1 MRKHSAPPIFGRV
14 TDPSVTP
21 GATAGRPS
29 AATRAALP
37 RELSDFLIELSIALH
52 KHAMYPEGH
61 PTLAPSAE
69 SVARRLMDLLAE
81 RGQLSLGVARRQLI
95 IEGVATD
102 PKHPVLR
109 ELADR
114 LHRHHLGAVQF
125 TQGVEPGELY
135 DALALVA
142 EDPDRAGEPLGLG
155 PLTRLAQ
162 WPHIRLFPLTFDRL
176 ELVGGPSEG
185 EAGDGGGGGGS
196 GAVTGGR
203 TAQLW
208 VGLARAALAGTDV
221 AGETKAPEPRAFRP
235 SEPKESPPEAT
246 SPSDGAVAE
255 PAAVAEAIQ
264 SHERGTAYDQV
275 IVGYML
281 QIANE
286 LKGASG
292 TGSVA
297 LRKRMS
303 RLVSALDEGTLR
315 RLLDMGGD
323 LSQRRQFILDASQG
337 MAVDAVLDLVN
348 AASGEGAP
356 ISGAMLRMLTKM
368 GHHAE
373 RMPVNRRP
381 VAEAELRDQ
390 IGELVKGWAL
400 ADPNPD
406 GYALALQRMAAASPT
421 LVAAADA
428 QFAPEPER
436 IVKMACEADAP
447 GQGLDR
453 AVDQLVAQVRLG
465 SVLDV
470 LDHAPSGS
478 AAAASIAQ
486 KVLTPESVRALLL
499 IQPIDFPLLDRL
511 LARLGPDGAAPLLDL
526 LADSESRQVRR
537 AILDRLVRLGSE
549 LGPSLL
555 PRLADERW
563 FVVRNVLFLAAEMPN
578 PPAGLNA
585 LAFRQHPDPRVRRE
599 AYRLLFRDPADR
611 TRSLCTALSD
621 AEPGLQR
628 LALATAA
635 ETGCPDPAVPLVVN
649 IASNRDLDSDVR
661 VGAIR
666 VLAAHGGPMA
676 LDALLRL
683 TEIRRRSLFMAMRGT
698 GASAEFLAALAGLGS
713 YRTDRRARERLEA
726 ASRLRE
732 AAVQK
737 VTSEALRG
745 MR

>member
-1 MRKHSAPPIFGRV
+1 LECV
-14 TDPSVTP
+14 TDPSVTT
-21 GATAGRPS
+21 GTTAGLPS
-29 AATRAALP
+29 AVTRAALP
-37 RELSDFLIELSIALH
+37 RELSNFLIELSIALH
-52 KHAMYPEGH
+52 KHSMYPEGH

-69 SVARRLMDLLAE
+69 AVTRRLMELLAE

-95 IEGVATD
+95 IEGIATD

-114 LHRHHLGAVQF
+114 LHRHHLGAIQF

-142 EDPDRAGEPLGLG
+142 ADPDRAGEPLGLG
-155 PLTRLAQ
+155 LLTRLSQ

-176 ELVGGPSEG
+176 ELVGAPPEG
-185 EAGDGGGGGGS
+185 GAGEGGGGL
-196 GAVTGGR
+196 VTGGR

-221 AGETKAPEPRAFRP
+221 EGETKPPEPSAFRP
-235 SEPKESPPEAT
+235 SEPGESAPEAPP
-246 SPSDGAVAE
+246 PSDGAVVE

-292 TGSVA
+292 AGSVA

-323 LSQRRQFILDASQG
+323 QSQRRQFILDASQG
-337 MAVDAVLDLVN
+337 MAVDAVLDLVK

-356 ISGAMLRMLTKM
+356 ISGSMLRMLTKM

-406 GYALALQRMAAASPT
+406 GYALALQRMAAAAPT

-428 QFAPEPER
+428 QFTPEPDR
-436 IVKMACEADAP
+436 ILKMACEADAS

-453 AVDQLVAQVRLG
+453 AVAQLVAEVRVG

-470 LDHAPSGS
+470 LDRAPAGS
-478 AAAASIAQ
+478 AAGASIAR
-486 KVLTPESVRALLL
+486 KVLTPESVRALLG
-499 IQPIDFPLLDRL
+499 IRPIDFPLLDRL
-511 LARLGPDGAAPLLDL
+511 LARLGPDGADPLLDL

-549 LGPSLL
+549 LGPRLL

-563 FVVRNVLFLAAEMPN
+563 FVVRNVLFLAAEMPD

-585 LAFRQHPDPRVRRE
+585 GVFRQHPDARVRRE
-599 AYRLLFRDPADR
+599 AYRLLFRDPAER

-628 LALATAA
+628 LALATVA
-635 ETGCPDPAVPLVVN
+635 EGGCPDPAVPLVVN
-649 IASNRDLDSDVR
+649 IASDTNLDSDVR

-666 VLAAHGGPMA
+666 ALAAHGGPMA
-676 LDALLRL
+676 LDALLRV
-683 TEIRRRSLFMAMRGT
+683 TEIRRRSLLDAVRGT
-698 GASAEFLAALAGLGS
+698 SASAEFLAALAGLGS
-713 YRTDRRARERLEA
+713 FRTDRRARERLEA

-737 VTSEALRG
+737 VTSDALKG
-745 MR
+745 MG

>member
-1 MRKHSAPPIFGRV
+1 
-14 TDPSVTP
+14 
-21 GATAGRPS
+21 
-29 AATRAALP
+29 
-37 RELSDFLIELSIALH
+37 LSDFLIELSIALH

-69 SVARRLMDLLAE
+69 SVAHRLMGLLAE

-125 TQGVEPGELY
+125 TRGVEPGELY
-135 DALALVA
+135 DALAVVA

-155 PLTRLAQ
+155 PQSRLSQ
-162 WPHIRLFPLTFDRL
+162 WPHVRLFPLTFDRL
-176 ELVGGPSEG
+176 ELVGGSAEG
-185 EAGDGGGGGGS
+185 EGGEGGGGP
-196 GAVTGGR
+196 VTGGR

-221 AGETKAPEPRAFRP
+221 QGETNTPEPHALPP
-235 SEPKESPPEAT
+235 SELTDSAAGAPP
-246 SPSDGAVAE
+246 PSDGAVAE

-286 LKGASG
+286 LKGSSG
-292 TGSVA
+292 AGAVA
-297 LRKRMS
+297 LRRRMS
-303 RLVSALDEGTLR
+303 RLVSALDQTTLR

-373 RMPVNRRP
+373 RMPMNRRP
-381 VAEAELRDQ
+381 VAEGELRDQ

-406 GYALALQRMAAASPT
+406 GYALALQKMAAAAPT

-428 QFAPEPER
+428 QFAPEADR
-436 IVKMACEADAP
+436 ILKMACEADAP

-453 AVDQLVAQVRLG
+453 AVDQLVAQVRVG

-470 LDHAPSGS
+470 LERAPAGS
-478 AAAASIAQ
+478 AAAASVAR
-486 KVLTPESVRALLL
+486 KVLTPESVRALLV

-511 LARLGPDGAAPLLDL
+511 LARLGPEGADPLLDL

-537 AILDRLVRLGSE
+537 AILDRLVRLGSD
-549 LGPSLL
+549 LGPRLL

-563 FVVRNVLFLAAEMPN
+563 FVVRNVLFLAAEMPD

-585 LAFRQHPDPRVRRE
+585 GAFRQHPDARVRRE
-599 AYRLLFRDPADR
+599 AYRLLFRDPAER

-621 AEPGLQR
+621 VEPGLQR

-635 ETGCPDPAVPLVVN
+635 ESGCPDPAVPLVVN
-649 IASNRDLDSDVR
+649 IASHTELDSDVR

-666 VLAAHGGPMA
+666 VLAAHGGAMA

-683 TEIRRRSLFMAMRGT
+683 TEIRRRSLLDAMRGT
-698 GASAEFLAALAGLGS
+698 SVSAEFLAALAGLGS
-713 YRTDRRARERLEA
+713 FRTDRRARERLEA
-726 ASRLRE
+726 AGRLRD

-737 VTSEALRG
+737 VSADALKG